1 MLVPFASALGLNV
14 DKLGLSYSTIRRQR
28 CKHREEKAA
37 EIREFFS
44 PTIPLTLHWDGKLSI
59 DALTD

>member
-1 MLVPFASALGLNV
+1 MLVPFASALGSNV

-37 EIREFFS
+37 EIRVILSNDSFDS
-44 PTIPLTLHWDGKLSI
+44 PLGWEI